1 MKKLFAVALVLA
13 LSGCAALP
21 VSGPVRIGP
30 ELTPNADAES
40 FYYSP
45 AGPVDGATKAEI
57 LSGFLAAGT
66 GPQNDYAVAR
76 EFLSESVRS
85 SWNPNLEVLVQRQS
99 PQVTIGADNSAQLT
113 VDVIAQIDADG
124 RYETKPTGTTRILD
138 YRFVQEGNQWRLSLA
153 PDATVLIKPV
163 FEVVFRDYA
172 IYFVDRQRSAL
183 VPELRWFPA
192 TAATGTKL
200 VNALLRGP
208 SSWLRPAVISAIP
221 SGTRLSID
229 AVTVESGVAL
239 VDLTARALVASRADR
254 SLMKAQLDATLSQLP
269 NVQKVA
275 ISIER
280 SSQEI
285 IEQVGQIRTPG
296 DRSLLI
302 LGDQGLEG
310 IESADTDFLNA
321 GADFFE
327 LNPASEIS
335 LLDQSKW
342 LAALTPAG
350 VIRTS
355 SIDPGVAA
363 ELVDAR
369 SGIVGIEFDPQG
381 YLWSLARSRGSDV
394 FATFT
399 SGERTRVLAPW
410 LAGESVRGFNISPE
424 GSRIAILL
432 DGAER
437 NRVLLSG
444 IVRDLSG
451 KPIELA
457 APIEVASEVAGPS
470 QVSWVDPTTVAIVNK
485 TPEFTN
491 AFLVSVGG
499 TSRVISAL
507 PNTRQIVSAGPS
519 SQLYLV
525 NTVGELYRFTGSSW
539 VLIRSDVKALT
550 IVNG

>member
-1 MKKLFAVALVLA
+1 MKKLLAVAIVFTLT
-13 LSGCAALP
+13 GCAALP
-21 VSGPVRIGP
+21 ISGPVRIGP
-30 ELTPNADAES
+30 ELTPNSDVDS

-45 AGPVDGATKAEI
+45 AGPLDGATQAEI

-124 RYETKPTGTTRILD
+124 KYETKPAGTTRILD
-138 YRFVQEGNQWRLSLA
+138 YQFVQEGGQWRLSLA
-153 PDATVLIKPV
+153 PDSTVLIRPV

-269 NVQKVA
+269 NVQQVA

-285 IEQVGQIRTPG
+285 AEAGGQIRTPRP
-296 DRSLLI
+296 RSLVV
-302 LGDQGLEG
+302 LGDQGLEA
-310 IESADTDFLNA
+310 IVSAETDFLTG
-321 GADFFE
+321 GADFFD
-327 LNPASEIS
+327 LNPSSEIS
-335 LLDQSKW
+335 ILEPSKL

-350 VIRTS
+350 VIITS

-363 ELVDAR
+363 ELVDGRA
-369 SGIVGIEFDPQG
+369 GIVGIEFDPQG
-381 YLWSLARSRGSDV
+381 YLWSLGRSLGSDV

-410 LAGESVRGFNISPE
+410 LAGESVRGFSISPE
-424 GSRIAILL
+424 GSRIAILVT
-432 DGAER
+432 GPER

-444 IVRDLSG
+444 IVRDSSG

-457 APIEVASEVAGPS
+457 APLEIASEVAGPS
-470 QVSWVDPTTVAIVNK
+470 QVNWVDLTTVAVVNL
-485 TPEFTN
+485 TPDFTN
-491 AFLVSVGG
+491 AVLVSVGG
-499 TSRVISAL
+499 TSRIIRAL
-507 PNTRQIVSAGPS
+507 PNTRLIVAAGSS
-519 SQLYLV
+519 SQFYLL

-539 VLIRSDVKALT
+539 ALVRSDVKALT
-550 IVNG
+550 TVN

>member
-1 MKKLFAVALVLA
+1 LKKLIAALVL
-13 LSGCAALP
+13 LTLTGCAALP
-21 VSGPVRIGP
+21 VAGPVRIGP
-30 ELTPNADAES
+30 DLTPNIDNES

-45 AGPVDGATKAEI
+45 SGPIEGASKAEI

-76 EFLSESVRS
+76 EYLSESIRA

-99 PQVTIGADNSAQLT
+99 PQVTIGDDDTAQLQ

-124 RYETKPTGTTRILD
+124 RYETRASGTTRILD
-138 YRFVQEGNQWRLSLA
+138 YKFIREGGQWRLSSA

-163 FEVVFRDYA
+163 FEVVFRDYS
-172 IYFVDRQRSAL
+172 IYFVDRQKRAL

-208 SSWLRPAVISAIP
+208 SSWLRQAVISAIP

-229 AVTVESGVAL
+229 AVTVENGVAL

-254 SLMKAQLDATLSQLP
+254 SLLKAQLDATLSQLQ
-269 NVQKVA
+269 NVQSVA

-285 IEQVGQIRTPG
+285 TDPTAALRAEGSRALVV
-296 DRSLLI
+296 
-302 LGDQGLEG
+302 LGDQGLEAVV
-310 IESADTDFLNA
+310 SAETDFLNS

-327 LNPASEIS
+327 LNPTTNIS
-335 LLDQSKW
+335 ITKQSSW

-350 VIRTS
+350 VIKTS

-363 ELVDAR
+363 LLVDAR
-369 SGIVGIEFDPQG
+369 AGIVGIEFDRQD
-381 YLWSLARSRGSDV
+381 YLWSLGRARGSDV

-399 SGERTRVLAPW
+399 NGDRTRVQAPW
-410 LAGESVRGFNISPE
+410 LTGEAVRGFSISPE
-424 GSRIAILL
+424 GSRIAILVA
-432 DGAER
+432 GATR
-437 NRVLLSG
+437 NRVLVSG

-451 KPIELA
+451 TPIELA
-457 APIEVASEVAGPS
+457 TPIEIGSEIGAPS
-470 QVSWVDPTTVAIVNK
+470 HLSWVGPTTVAVVNS
-485 TPEFTN
+485 TPDFTN
-491 AFLVSVGG
+491 AVLVSIGG
-499 TSRVISAL
+499 TSRPIAAL
-507 PNTRQIVSAGPS
+507 PNTKAIVAAGPS
-519 SQLYLV
+519 SQLYLLS
-525 NTVGELYRFTGSSW
+525 TAGELYRFSGSTWSI
-539 VLIRSDVKALT
+539 VRSDVKALT
-550 IVNG
+550 VVN

>member
-1 MKKLFAVALVLA
+1 MKKLFAFALVLT
-13 LSGCAALP
+13 LTGCAALP
-21 VSGPVRIGP
+21 ISGPVRIGP
-30 ELTPNADAES
+30 ELTPNADAQS

-45 AGPVDGATKAEI
+45 AGPLDGATQAEI

-76 EFLSESVRS
+76 EFLSESIRS

-99 PQVTIGADNSAQLT
+99 PQVTIGADNSAQLS
-113 VDVIAQIDADG
+113 VDVMAQIDADG
-124 RYETKPTGTTRILD
+124 RYETKPAGTTRILD
-138 YRFVQEGNQWRLSLA
+138 YQFVQEAGQWRLSFA
-153 PDATVLIKPV
+153 PDATVLIRPV

-172 IYFVDRQRSAL
+172 IYFVDRQRRAL

-192 TAATGTKL
+192 TQATGTKL
-200 VNALLRGP
+200 ANALLRGP

-269 NVQKVA
+269 NVQQVA

-285 IEQVGQIRTPG
+285 IEPAGQIRTLG
-296 DRSLLI
+296 ARSLVV
-302 LGDQGLEG
+302 LGDQGLEA
-310 IESADTDFLNA
+310 IVSAETDFLNA

-327 LNPASEIS
+327 LNPTSEIAI
-335 LLDQSKW
+335 LEQSKW

-369 SGIVGIEFDPQG
+369 AGIVGIEFDAQG
-381 YLWSLARSRGSDV
+381 YLWSLGRSRGSDV
-394 FATFT
+394 FVTFT
-399 SGERTRVLAPW
+399 NGERTRVLAPW

-424 GSRIAILL
+424 GSRIAILVA
-432 DGAER
+432 GPER
-437 NRVLLSG
+437 NRVLVSG
-444 IVRDLSG
+444 IVRDSTG
-451 KPIELA
+451 EPIELA
-457 APIEVASEVAGPS
+457 APIEIASEVSGPT
-470 QVSWVDPTTVAIVNK
+470 QVSWADLTTVVVVNS
-485 TPEFTN
+485 TTDFTN
-491 AFLVSVGG
+491 AVLVSVGG
-499 TSRVISAL
+499 TSRIISAL
-507 PNTRQIVSAGPS
+507 PNTALIVAAGAT
-519 SQLYLV
+519 SQLYLLS
-525 NTVGELYRFTGSSW
+525 TLGELYRFTGSSW
-539 VLIRSDVKALT
+539 TIVRSDVKALT
-550 IVNG
+550 VVNR